1 MKRDNLESQIS
12 NSCGQKVCTKPLS
25 LPDNAKKNS
34 IFSPSAKVK
43 ICTLQGSTPS
53 LTKQVK
59 TLWMDLFWNHFNS
72 SLQGKT
78 HIDLKSSNLPFK
90 KNSTHHHSNPAH
102 LQARELCPL
111 TYSLSLPLE
120 WSQVTHIPTSIK
132 WAGPTSP
139 KSHLCQTT
147 VDDTDLRDGSLP
159 FQHTHKHSSP
169 LQQAF

>member
-1 MKRDNLESQIS
+1 MWAESLHQTAFS
-12 NSCGQKVCTKPLS
+12 TWQCQ
-25 LPDNAKKNS
+25 KNS

-72 SLQGKT
+72 SLRGKT

-102 LQARELCPL
+102 LQARQLCPL

-132 WAGPTSP
+132 WVGPTSP
-139 KSHLCQTT
+139 KSHLCQTIGWHQSSRWLST
-147 VDDTDLRDGSLP
+147 FP
-159 FQHTHKHSSP
+159 AHS
-169 LQQAF
+169 